1 MALQSSGAI
10 SLANIQTEFGGSNPI
25 GMSEY
30 YRGGANVTS
39 NNTSV
44 PASGAIDMA
53 DFYGTSNLQSWETT
67 DVFGDGSGKFLYRLN
82 NTLNESTG
90 AFNAMVKFA
99 GSGNPA
105 YTTNTP
111 NTNKISHAFNHTT
124 SGAKIQVSGLNFSND
139 NSHSLSFWIRH
150 QDTNSDAFFMQY
162 WNGSTS
168 NAGRNNITVSNHGNN
183 FGSWPYNTSSG
194 ANFIQISSGTT
205 NSLFNNTW
213 KHVVWTWNDN
223 GWQSNCYINKSSASI
238 SQLNGNN
245 RSLRTNTYFRI
256 GQRGDNQT
264 NNNKNFEICQIRAF
278 NKRLS
283 QSEVNTL
290 YHEIAD
296 NP

>member
-1 MALQSSGAI
+1 MPLPSSGTL
-10 SLANIQTEFGGSNPI
+10 SYQDIQDEFGGSHPI
-25 GMSEY
+25 AINEY
-30 YRGGANVTS
+30 YGAAAGI
-39 NNTSV
+39 
-44 PASGAIDMA
+44 PASGAIGVNS
-53 DFYGTSNLQSWETT
+53 FYGTSNLQSWETT

-82 NTLNESTG
+82 NTLNESEG
-90 AFNAMVKFA
+90 SFNAMTKFT

-105 YTTNTP
+105 FTTNTP
-111 NTNKISHAFNHTT
+111 NTNKISHAFNHSV

-150 QDTNSDAFFMQY
+150 QDTNADAFFMQY

-168 NAGRNNITVSNHGNN
+168 NAGQNNITISDHGKR
-183 FGSWPYNTSSG
+183 FGSWPYNTTGG
-194 ANFIQISSGTT
+194 AYFINISEGAT

-223 GWQSNCYINKSSASI
+223 GWQSNCYINKSSQSI
-238 SQLNGNN
+238 TQYQGNN
-245 RSLRTNTYFRI
+245 RSMRTNTYFRI
-256 GQRGDNQT
+256 GQRGDNNTGQR
-264 NNNKNFEICQIRAF
+264 KNFEICQIRAF
-278 NKRLS
+278 NKILS

>member
-1 MALQSSGAI
+1 MPLPSSGVL
-10 SLANIQTEFGGSNPI
+10 SYQDIQNEFGGSHPI
-25 GMSEY
+25 SINEY
-30 YRGGANVTS
+30 YGAANGI
-39 NNTSV
+39 
-44 PASGAIDMA
+44 PASGAIGVNS
-53 DFYGTSNLQSWETT
+53 FHGKSNLQSWEKT
-67 DVFGDGSGKFLYRLN
+67 DVFNDGSGKFLYRLN
-82 NTLNESTG
+82 NTLNESESN
-90 AFNAMVKFA
+90 FNAMVKFD

-111 NTNKISHAFNHTT
+111 NTNKISHAFNHTV

-168 NAGRNNITVSNHGNN
+168 SSGRNNITISDHGKR
-183 FGSWPYNTSSG
+183 FGSWPYNASG
-194 ANFIQISSGTT
+194 GRNFINISEGAT

-213 KHVVWTWNDN
+213 KHVVWTWNNN
-223 GWQSNCYINKSSASI
+223 GWQSKCYINKSSQGI
-238 SQLNGNN
+238 TQYQGNS
-245 RSLRTNTYFRI
+245 RSMRTNTYFRI
-256 GQRGDNQT
+256 GQRGDNNTGQR
-264 NNNKNFEICQIRAF
+264 KNFQVCQIRAF
-278 NKRLS
+278 NKILS

>member
-1 MALQSSGAI
+1 MPLPSSGVL
-10 SLANIQTEFGGSNPI
+10 SYQDIQNEFGGSHPI
-25 GMSEY
+25 SINEY
-30 YRGGANVTS
+30 YGAATGI
-39 NNTSV
+39 
-44 PASGAIDMA
+44 PASGAIGVNS
-53 DFYGTSNLQSWETT
+53 FHGKSNLQSWEKT
-67 DVFGDGSGKFLYRLN
+67 DVFNDGSGKFLYRLN
-82 NTLNESTG
+82 NTLNESESN
-90 AFNAMVKFA
+90 FNAMVKFA

-111 NTNKISHAFNHTT
+111 NTNKISHAFNHTI

-168 NAGRNNITVSNHGNN
+168 NAGQNNITLSDHGKR
-183 FGSWPYNTSSG
+183 FGTWPYNSTGGRYFINISEG
-194 ANFIQISSGTT
+194 AT
-205 NSLFNNTW
+205 NGLFNNTW

-223 GWQSNCYINKSSASI
+223 GWQSNCYINKSSQGI
-238 SQLNGNN
+238 TQYQGNN
-245 RSLRTNTYFRI
+245 RSMRTNTYFRI
-256 GQRGDNQT
+256 GQRGDNNTGQR
-264 NNNKNFEICQIRAF
+264 KNFQVCQIRAF

>member
-1 MALQSSGAI
+1 MPLPSSGTL
-10 SLANIQTEFGGSNPI
+10 SYQDIQDEFGGSHPI
-25 GMSEY
+25 SINEY
-30 YRGGANVTS
+30 YGAANGI
-39 NNTSV
+39 
-44 PASGAIDMA
+44 PASGAIGINS
-53 DFYGTSNLQSWETT
+53 FHGKSNLQSWEKT
-67 DVFGDGSGKFLYRLN
+67 DVFNDGSGKFLYRLN
-82 NTLNESTG
+82 NTLNESESN
-90 AFNAMVKFA
+90 FNAMVKFA

-111 NTNKISHAFNHTT
+111 NTNKISHAFNHTV

-168 NAGRNNITVSNHGNN
+168 NAGQNNMTLSDHGKR
-183 FGSWPYNTSSG
+183 FGTWPYNSTGGRYFINISEG
-194 ANFIQISSGTT
+194 AT

-223 GWQSNCYINKSSASI
+223 GWQSNCYINKSSQGI
-238 SQLNGNN
+238 TQYQGNN
-245 RSLRTNTYFRI
+245 RSMRTNTYFRI
-256 GQRGDNQT
+256 GQRGDNNT
-264 NNNKNFEICQIRAF
+264 GLRKNFFLCQVRAF